1 MKILCLIES
10 LIPGGAE
17 RQMVGLASLLQKEGH
32 EVAVWTYYPQDF
44 YRGQLDEAGVEYR
57 CIIKANGK
65 FLRIPVLLKEARR
78 WKPDVMISYLPTGTM
93 VACAMKMLGLNTKL
107 IVSERNTSQQY
118 SLKEKIRFFLFK
130 KEADWVVPNSNTQ
143 KRFIVSHYPSM
154 IKKIRV
160 ITNYV
165 DTGYF
170 SPATET
176 DQDNKTLRMI
186 CVGRLVPQKNVL
198 RFIDV
203 VTKLKWNGIQLKI
216 DWFGRTDGDYAEQ
229 CIEKIKE
236 EDLSDVIEFRG
247 VTHDIR
253 DEYRKADVF
262 CMPSLWE
269 GFPNVLCEAMSCG
282 LPVLCSKVCD
292 NAEIVKDGEN
302 GFLFDPLSI
311 NDMTNTITR
320 FVMSDDKTRQEM
332 AQRSREI
339 ALEAFSAEVFVKKYM
354 EIIL

>member
-1 MKILCLIES
+1 MRILCLIES

-17 RQMVGLASLLQKEGH
+17 RQMTGLASLLKKEGH

-44 YRGQLDEAGVEYR
+44 YKGQLDEAGVEYR
-57 CIIKANGK
+57 CIIKAK
-65 FLRIPVLLKEARR
+65 SKLRRIPVLLKEARK

-93 VACAMKMLGLNTKL
+93 VACVMKMLGLKTKL

-118 SLKEKIRFFLFK
+118 GLKEKIRFYLFK
-130 KEADWVVPNSNTQ
+130 KEADWVVPNSYTQ
-143 KRFIVSHYPSM
+143 KRFILSHYPSLV
-154 IKKIRV
+154 KKVRV
-160 ITNYV
+160 ITNFV

-176 DQDNKTLRMI
+176 DQNDKTLRMI

-203 VTKLKWNGIQLKI
+203 VTRLKWKGIQLKI

-229 CIEKIKE
+229 CIEKIKQ

-247 VTHDIR
+247 VTSDIR

-269 GFPNVLCEAMSCG
+269 GFPNVRCEAMSCG

-311 NDMTNTITR
+311 NDMTNSITR
-320 FVMSDDKTRQEM
+320 FVMSDDKTRREM
-332 AQRSREI
+332 AGKSREM
-339 ALEAFSAEVFVKKYM
+339 ALETFSADVFVKQYM
-354 EIIL
+354 EIIS